1 MTQSTI
7 ASRAIQLGRRYRLS
21 WPIVGA
27 LSAAF
32 LFGIAEGAV
41 SYADRSPVMKAHVPG
56 TNAITV
62 HVVLAVAA
70 ALVVIVI
77 QVWRSRRH
85 LQGTP
90 SPWAAPFSATAWA
103 RVRRTLRLAD
113 GASAQNLARIIV
125 MAALALV
132 ALYAPWR
139 IGAQIT
145 SGLDPNAT
153 VNAWGGPTYVGA
165 LLAHSL
171 DAVLVFYAVSFLL
184 GKLLAP
190 ARPEI
195 TRP

>member
-1 MTQSTI
+1 
-7 ASRAIQLGRRYRLS
+7 
-21 WPIVGA
+21 
-27 LSAAF
+27 
-32 LFGIAEGAV
+32 
-41 SYADRSPVMKAHVPG
+41 VPG

-62 HVVLAVAA
+62 HVVLAVVA
-70 ALVVIVI
+70 ALMVIVI
-77 QVWRSRRH
+77 QIWRSRRP

-103 RVRRTLRLAD
+103 RMRRTVRLAD
-113 GASAQNLARIIV
+113 GVSPRNLGRIIAMV
-125 MAALALV
+125 ALALL

-145 SGLDPNAT
+145 GGLDPNAT

-171 DAVLVFYAVSFLL
+171 DAVLGFYAVSFLL

>member
-1 MTQSTI
+1 
-7 ASRAIQLGRRYRLS
+7 
-21 WPIVGA
+21 
-27 LSAAF
+27 
-32 LFGIAEGAV
+32 V
-41 SYADRSPVMKAHVPG
+41 SYARRSPVMKPHVPG
-56 TNAITV
+56 TNAITI
-62 HVVLAVAA
+62 HVVLAVVG

-90 SPWAAPFSATAWA
+90 SPWAAPFSATASA
-103 RVRRTLRLAD
+103 RARRTLRLAD
-113 GASAQNLARIIV
+113 GTSVQNLARIIV
-125 MAALALV
+125 TVALALL

-139 IGAQIT
+139 IGAEVT
-145 SGLDPNAT
+145 GGLDPNAT

-171 DAVLVFYAVSFLL
+171 DAVMVFYAVSFLL

-190 ARPEI
+190 ARRKI